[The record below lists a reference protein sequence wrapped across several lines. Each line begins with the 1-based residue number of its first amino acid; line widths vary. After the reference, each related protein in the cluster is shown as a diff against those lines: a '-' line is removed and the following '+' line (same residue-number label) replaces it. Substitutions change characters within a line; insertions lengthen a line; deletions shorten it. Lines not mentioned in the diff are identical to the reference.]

1 MILLTVDRKRIW
13 ILVTVDKPGLWTA
26 LSLLAALSTGD
37 RDVAANQE
45 PDEGR

>member
-13 ILVTVDKPGLWTA
+13 ILVTVDKPGLWT